1 MMVKKYNIFFK
12 LLLTQVLVVLCFS
25 SFNNHKDDP
34 KRKVRTIV
42 IDPGHGGKDP
52 GCNGVTC
59 KEKEV
64 ALAVSLKLGKLIE
77 ENIKD
82 VKVIFTRKTDVFVEL
97 EDRAKIANE
106 NNADLFISIHC
117 NAAGKPVMIKDK
129 KTGKMR
135 PKTFKNSKG
144 KIIVVETANPAPF
157 GSETYVMGLKNEEG
171 KMKVAQREN
180 SAMLLEDNYETK
192 YQGFDPNSEES
203 YIIMSNYTSSYV
215 IQSAGL
221 ALKIQEQY
229 FKKAGRVD
237 KGVHR
242 QSIWVLWRTS
252 MPSVLTE
259 LGYLTNPEE
268 EKFLGSEKGQSYL
281 AACLFRAFRKYKD
294 EQEGVK
300 KTYDDAIE
308 NQVPLE
314 NENYKIANEASNED
328 QEVKTIEK
336 PKEETDV
343 EIKKD
348 DKDADE
354 KIISD
359 AEASAKLKAENEA
372 KAKAKAEAD
381 AIKKAKADSVA
392 NAKLQQ
398 DKLIAEKKA
407 KAIAEQ
413 KAKDDAVKLAKADS
427 VAAIKEQ
434 QSKINEQEN
443 KYKQLLAVADMN
455 FKNKNYQEALGMY
468 QKAEALDVKDK
479 SRASQKIK
487 EIDGILKKAEA
498 SASSATQT
506 SSISS
511 VAEKEKTEK
520 ENPKQTSPTNGISFK
535 VQFASMDKE
544 VDVKTKFANVSD
556 VSFYKA
562 GTIFKYTSGN
572 FSSFDDAT
580 KQQAKLKELGYKD
593 CFVAAFKN
601 GARMDIN
608 EARKLTEVVK

>member
-1 MMVKKYNIFFK
+1 MMVKKYNFFLK
-12 LLLTQVLVVLCFS
+12 LLLTQVLIVLCFS
-25 SFNNHKDDP
+25 SFFTHKDDP

-52 GCNGVTC
+52 GCNGVSC

-64 ALAVSLKLGKLIE
+64 SLAVALKFGKLIE

-97 EDRAKIANE
+97 EDRAKIAND

-117 NAAGKPVMIKDK
+117 NAAGKPVMVKDK

-135 PKTFKNSKG
+135 AKTFKNSKG
-144 KIIVVETANPAPF
+144 KTIVVETANPEPF

-259 LGYLTNPEE
+259 IGYLTNPQE
-268 EKFLGSEKGQSYL
+268 EKFLGSEKGQTYIS
-281 AACLFRAFRKYKD
+281 ACLFRAFRKYKD

-314 NENYKIANEASNED
+314 NENYKIANETD
-328 QEVKTIEK
+328 EVKTIEK
-336 PKEETDV
+336 PEEETDV
-343 EIKKD
+343 EIRKD
-348 DKDADE
+348 DKESED
-354 KIISD
+354 
-359 AEASAKLKAENEA
+359 
-372 KAKAKAEAD
+372 KAKKEAAAKVE

-392 NAKLQQ
+392 NNKELQ
-398 DKLIAEKKA
+398 DKLIANKIA
-407 KAIAEQ
+407 KDILEQ
-413 KAKDDAVKLAKADS
+413 KAKDDAKKKADELAKVKADS
-427 VAAIKEQ
+427 IALVKQ
-434 QSKINEQEN
+434 QQQAELNKVEN
-443 KYKQLLAVADMN
+443 KYKQLIALADMN
-455 FKNKNYQEALGMY
+455 FKNKKYPEALDLFE
-468 QKAEALDVKDK
+468 KANALDVKDK
-479 SRASQKIK
+479 SHALQKIK
-487 EIDGILKKAEA
+487 DIEA
-498 SASSATQT
+498 LNSTAKTNTVTEVKEVEKTQT
-506 SSISS
+506 LSS
-511 VAEKEKTEK
+511 KT
-520 ENPKQTSPTNGISFK
+520 GIVFK
-535 VQFASMDKE
+535 IQFASMDKE
-544 VDVKTKFANVSD
+544 VDTKTKYPNVNE
-556 VSFYKA
+556 VWFYKVGA
-562 GTIFKYTSGN
+562 VVKYTSGN
-572 FSSFDDAT
+572 FTSFDEAT
-580 KQQAKLKELGYKD
+580 KHQTKMRELGYKD
-593 CFVAAFKN
+593 CFVAAFKD

-608 EARKLTEVVK
+608 EAKKLVQ

>member
-1 MMVKKYNIFFK
+1 MMVKKYNIFFN
-12 LLLTQVLVVLCFS
+12 LLLAHVLVVLCFS
-25 SFNNHKDDP
+25 SFNTHKDDP

-52 GCNGVTC
+52 GCNGVSC

-64 ALAVSLKLGKLIE
+64 SLAVALKLGKLIE
-77 ENIKD
+77 EHIKD

-97 EDRAKIANE
+97 EDRARIAND

-144 KIIVVETANPAPF
+144 KTIVVETANPEPF

-215 IQSAGL
+215 IQSASL
-221 ALKIQEQY
+221 ALKIQDQY
-229 FKKAGRVD
+229 LNKAGRVD

-259 LGYLTNPEE
+259 IGYLTNPQE
-268 EKFLGSEKGQSYL
+268 EKFLGSEKGQTYI

-294 EQEGVK
+294 EQEGVR

-308 NQVPLE
+308 NQIPLAKE
-314 NENYKIANEASNED
+314 TYTISKVTSEEKVED
-328 QEVKTIEK
+328 A
-336 PKEETDV
+336 
-343 EIKKD
+343 KD
-348 DKDADE
+348 DVADTEGKKEDEAKSNNDE
-354 KIISD
+354 KEKAII
-359 AEASAKLKAENEA
+359 AEAKKNKLA
-372 KAKAKAEAD
+372 AD
-381 AIKKAKADSVA
+381 NIALVDAMKKAKADSIA
-392 NAKLQQ
+392 NAKALQ

-407 KAIAEQ
+407 KTLTEQ
-413 KAKDDAVKLAKADS
+413 KAKDDAIELAKADS
-427 VAAIKEQ
+427 TLAVKEQ

-455 FKNKNYQEALGMY
+455 FKNKNYQDALSIY
-468 QKAEALDVKDK
+468 QKAEVLNVKDK
-479 SRASQKIK
+479 SSASQKIK
-487 EIDGILKKAEA
+487 EIDAILKKADADKANKERVDA
-498 SASSATQT
+498 EKLTKETITHS
-506 SSISS
+506 
-511 VAEKEKTEK
+511 EKEKK
-520 ENPKQTSPTNGISFK
+520 EESPKQTNPTNGISFK
-535 VQFASMDKE
+535 VQFASIDKE
-544 VDVKTKFANVSD
+544 VDAKVKFANVSE

-562 GTIFKYTSGN
+562 GAIFKYTSGN
-572 FSSFDDAT
+572 FSSFDDAS

-601 GARMDIN
+601 GVRMDIN
-608 EARKLTEVVK
+608 EARKLTEAK

>member
-1 MMVKKYNIFFK
+1 MMIKKYNI
-12 LLLTQVLVVLCFS
+12 LLKILLIPVLIVFIFS
-25 SFNNHKDDP
+25 SFYTHKDDP
-34 KRKVRTIV
+34 KRKVKIIV

-52 GCNGVTC
+52 GCNGVSC

-64 ALAVSLKLGKLIE
+64 ALAVALKFGKLIE

-135 PKTFKNSKG
+135 PKTFKNSRG
-144 KIIVVETANPAPF
+144 KLVVVETTNPEPY

-229 FKKAGRVD
+229 SKKAGRVD

-259 LGYLTNPEE
+259 IGYLTNPQE
-268 EKFLGSEKGQSYL
+268 EKFLGSEKGQTYI

-300 KTYDDAIE
+300 RTYDDDIE

-314 NENYKIANEASNED
+314 KEKYTIAETKEEKAEEKIEIAAD
-328 QEVKTIEK
+328 QEVKKEN
-336 PKEETDV
+336 KEE
-343 EIKKD
+343 E
-348 DKDADE
+348 E
-354 KIISD
+354 KEKAIL
-359 AEASAKLKAENEA
+359 EASNKTNVEA
-372 KAKAKAEAD
+372 DKKAKAEAD
-381 AIKKAKADSVA
+381 KKELEAAEKLAREKAQEMARIEKMKADSLAEV
-392 NAKLQQ
+392 KKQQ
-398 DKLIAEKKA
+398 NKTEELDK
-407 KAIAEQ
+407 
-413 KAKDDAVKLAKADS
+413 
-427 VAAIKEQ
+427 
-434 QSKINEQEN
+434 
-443 KYKQLLAVADMN
+443 KYKQLIAMADLN
-455 FKNKNYQEALGMY
+455 FKNKNYTEATDLY
-468 QKAEALDVKDK
+468 QKANALKDNK
-479 SRASQKIK
+479 DAYAAKKIK
-487 EIDGILKKAEA
+487 EIEALLSSTAVKTNTLAEVKE
-498 SASSATQT
+498 
-506 SSISS
+506 I
-511 VAEKEKTEK
+511 EKPKTEVNK
-520 ENPKQTSPTNGISFK
+520 SGIVFK
-535 VQFASMDKE
+535 VQFAATDKE
-544 VDVKTKFANVSD
+544 VDAKTKFPNVTD
-556 VSFYKA
+556 VWFYKVGA
-562 GTIFKYTSGN
+562 VVKYTSGN
-572 FSSFDDAT
+572 FNSFDAAT
-580 KQQAKLKELGYKD
+580 KHQTKVKELGYKD
-593 CFVAAFKN
+593 CFVAAFKD

-608 EARKLTEVVK
+608 EAKKLTQ

>member
-1 MMVKKYNIFFK
+1 MKIKKYNI
-12 LLLTQVLVVLCFS
+12 LLKILLIPALIVFIFS
-25 SFNNHKDDP
+25 SFYTHKDDP
-34 KRKVRTIV
+34 KRKVKIIV

-52 GCNGVTC
+52 GCNGVSC

-64 ALAVSLKLGKLIE
+64 ALAVALKFGKLIE

-135 PKTFKNSKG
+135 AKTFINSRG
-144 KIIVVETANPAPF
+144 KLVVVETTNPEPY

-221 ALKIQEQY
+221 AMKIQEQY
-229 FKKAGRVD
+229 SKKAGRVD

-259 LGYLTNPEE
+259 IGYLTNPQE
-268 EKFLGSEKGQSYL
+268 EKFLGSEKGQTYI

-300 KTYDDAIE
+300 KTYNDDIE

-314 NENYKIANEASNED
+314 KEKYTITETKDEKAEEKTEIAAEEEVKKENKEEEEKEKAILEASN
-328 QEVKTIEK
+328 KTN
-336 PKEETDV
+336 
-343 EIKKD
+343 
-348 DKDADE
+348 AD
-354 KIISD
+354 
-359 AEASAKLKAENEA
+359 
-372 KAKAKAEAD
+372 
-381 AIKKAKADSVA
+381 
-392 NAKLQQ
+392 
-398 DKLIAEKKA
+398 
-407 KAIAEQ
+407 AEQ
-413 KAKDDAVKLAKADS
+413 KAKEKAKAEKEKKELDAAEKLAREKAQEMARIEKMKADS
-427 VAAIKEQ
+427 LAEVKKQ
-434 QSKINEQEN
+434 QGKADELDK
-443 KYKQLLAVADMN
+443 KYRQLITMADLN
-455 FKNKNYQEALGMY
+455 LKNKNYTEATDLY
-468 QKAEALDVKDK
+468 QKANVIKDNK
-479 SRASQKIK
+479 DAYASKKIK
-487 EIDGILKKAEA
+487 EIEALISSTAVKTNTVAEVKETEKPKTEVNKSGIL
-498 SASSATQT
+498 
-506 SSISS
+506 
-511 VAEKEKTEK
+511 
-520 ENPKQTSPTNGISFK
+520 FK
-535 VQFASMDKE
+535 VQFAATDKE
-544 VDVKTKFANVSD
+544 VDTKVKFPNVTE
-556 VSFYKA
+556 VWFYKVGA
-562 GTIFKYTSGN
+562 VVKYTSGN
-572 FSSFDDAT
+572 FNSFDVAS
-580 KQQAKLKELGYKD
+580 KHQAKLKELGYKD
-593 CFVAAFKN
+593 CFVAAFKD
-601 GARMDIN
+601 GVRMDIN
-608 EARKLTEVVK
+608 EAKKLMQ